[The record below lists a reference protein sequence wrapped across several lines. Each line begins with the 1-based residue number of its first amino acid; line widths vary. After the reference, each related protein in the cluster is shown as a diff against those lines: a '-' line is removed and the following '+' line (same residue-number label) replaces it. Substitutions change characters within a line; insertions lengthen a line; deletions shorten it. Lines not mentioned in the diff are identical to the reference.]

1 MIFQSVFWV
10 RKAIEYINGW
20 ISELEEKQKM
30 RMTSSLVAWA
40 IQLIAV
46 TASWMEDIGRKDE
59 LTKKGESSAMVLRCQ
74 RQLFIIPLDQNG
86 GVGQESKRVLGILHS
101 AKACPAYNLKSFKV
115 PVFVFCVFLSQLII
129 GPNVSWLPFSWPR
142 TDPVSTMCKWFPE
155 GKPLSM
161 QEEGK
166 VWF

>member
-1 MIFQSVFWV
+1 
-10 RKAIEYINGW
+10 
-20 ISELEEKQKM
+20 M

-86 GVGQESKRVLGILHS
+86 EV
-101 AKACPAYNLKSFKV
+101 
-115 PVFVFCVFLSQLII
+115 
-129 GPNVSWLPFSWPR
+129 
-142 TDPVSTMCKWFPE
+142 
-155 GKPLSM
+155 
-161 QEEGK
+161 
-166 VWF
+166 